1 MDIKFSLSDILQ
13 SGPRLCRNG
22 SERLPQ
28 QIRTVGDNVFV
39 CLQQVLHRVADSGIQ
54 FLGINVTATALG
66 MPGFLV
72 IALPDSVPVG
82 CGMPCFS
89 PIPTAAVSAED
100 FVSEGRESAVPVTSI
115 RPFDLHFLPYGLAD
129 DTGMPVLYIVLR
141 RFTLIRLAGFRQ
153 EINGNLF
160 LQDRISHVFFVF
172 QNAANGF

>member
-1 MDIKFSLSDILQ
+1 M
-13 SGPRLCRNG
+13 
-22 SERLPQ
+22 
-28 QIRTVGDNVFV
+28 
-39 CLQQVLHRVADSGIQ
+39 
-54 FLGINVTATALG
+54 
-66 MPGFLV
+66 
-72 IALPDSVPVG
+72 
-82 CGMPCFS
+82 FS